1 MRFIARTLW
10 GGLIIAACAGVLW
23 MGWSG
28 LSGARESAG
37 EGRPTRAAPERIYT
51 VRDVTLEPVTATPV
65 MTVFGEIE
73 AWRVL
78 ELRAAAAGRI
88 VDIAPDLRE
97 GVRTRAGETLI
108 RIDPADLRAREADT
122 LTVLADARSQQT
134 QADQSL
140 ALARAD
146 LEAAIGQLKLRSSAL
161 QRQQELVS
169 RGVAAVNS
177 LETAQLSA
185 STAEQAVVS
194 RRSAYVA
201 AKQRVAQAAS
211 GIQRAQLSVQ
221 TARRDS
227 ADTAVVAPFAG
238 VLTEV
243 NASLGSLV
251 SPNER
256 LARLIDMNSL
266 EAAFRVSDAQ
276 YARLLNPQG
285 GLAPLTA
292 VVSLKLGERSVDAR
306 ATLDRPAAVVGSEGG
321 RTVYARIE
329 ANGDTPMRP
338 GDFVTVTVTEAAL
351 EQVAVIPARAAT
363 EDGRIFIIGDEG
375 RLTEHRATIL
385 RRQSDTL
392 IVSNVPFGARIV
404 TERRPQL
411 GEGIRVQSPEE
422 AAAKE
427 EADKKKRAARRA
439 ARAGGGKPAGAGGGR
454 PEGGKRPEGRPE
466 GGGEKGGRPE
476 GQRGEGRPNGERGK
490 RPEGERAKPATEPA
504 T

>member
-10 GGLIIAACAGVLW
+10 GGMIVAACAVTLW
-23 MGWSG
+23 MGYTF
-28 LSGARESAG
+28 AG
-37 EGRPTRAAPERIYT
+37 SSDDKGDGRPKRAAPERIYT
-51 VRDVTLEPVTATPV
+51 VRDVTLTPVTATP
-65 MTVFGEIE
+65 TLTAFGEIE

-97 GVRTRAGETLI
+97 GVQTRAGETLV

-134 QADQSL
+134 EADQSL

-146 LEAAIGQLKLRSSAL
+146 LEAAIAQLKLRRSAL
-161 QRQQELVS
+161 QRQQQLVS
-169 RGVAAVNS
+169 RGVAAANS
-177 LETAQLSA
+177 VEAPQLAA
-185 STAEQAVVS
+185 SSAEQAVVG

-201 AKQRVAQAAS
+201 AKQRVSQAAS
-211 GIQRAQLSVQ
+211 AIQRAQLSVQ

-227 ADTAVVAPFAG
+227 ADSSVIAPFAG

-243 NASLGSLV
+243 TATLGSLV

-256 LARLIDMNSL
+256 LARLIDMRSL

-276 YARLLNPQG
+276 YSRLLNEQG

-292 VVSLKLGERSVDAR
+292 TVSLKLGERTIDAR
-306 ATLDRPAAVVGSEGG
+306 ATLDRPAAMVGDEGG

-329 ANGDTPMRP
+329 TTGETPMRP
-338 GDFVTVTVTEAAL
+338 GDFVSVTVTEPPL

-363 EDGRIFIIGDEG
+363 EDGRIFLIDDEG
-375 RLTEHRATIL
+375 RLLEHRATIL
-385 RRQSDTL
+385 RRQPDTL
-392 IVSNVPFGARIV
+392 IVTDVPFGERIV

-411 GEGIRVQSPEE
+411 GTGIKVQSPEE

-427 EADKKKRAARRA
+427 IEDKKKRAARRA
-439 ARAGGGKPAGAGGGR
+439 ARAGGGKPEGGEGERGGR
-454 PEGGKRPEGRPE
+454 PKDA
-466 GGGEKGGRPE
+466 KL
-476 GQRGEGRPNGERGK
+476 GEGEPTTERGK
-490 RPEGERAKPATEPA
+490 RPEGERPKRPEGGKPDAKAEPA